1 MQLLLL
7 LNVVVVA
14 CISVELGASRASIF
28 IETLASWAVSRVGLV
43 DREWIHLGV
52 LRALVPVTESVLLH
66 VGRIRMRTLF
76 RQVQLTVHVEIVYL
90 LEGHALLS
98 SLLLVSSLFVIGA
111 ALAVGSF
118 LLDDELLSRVCI
130 DLVHLWQLLLLLLL
144 ELGLLLLVLFQTLL
158 ALIAGE
164 LAMGSALGHTLSLSP
179 RARRLRSNVV
189 ALDDADVLSI

>member
-43 DREWIHLGV
+43 DRKWIHLGV